1 MDDAGGMLRGLDLAL
16 FLGAI
21 ALAGCSRES
30 ADAAPAATDPSAQS
44 SGTQPGR
51 ALPSGATSAAPA
63 PERAPRSSAD
73 RVVQLRRALDFGD
86 LDTARTLSG
95 ACAEAGPEGE
105 LLRAR
110 LAALEGRGVES
121 MRLLEAQKSARPRDP
136 DVFATASECYAN
148 RDAFDTAWIEIQ
160 AGSAACGETA
170 EILRAKGI
178 CWIAREGGA
187 ERGLAALLKARQL
200 DAELPFC
207 DRALGQA
214 WLLVGKMHAKAEKL
228 PPALAAVRSSL
239 EHDPQDV
246 DARRFLV
253 DVLAASG
260 EHAEAVAEL
269 TALVARGEPLQS
281 ELALMHKRAGF
292 ARLLAQDRDG
302 AVEHFLD
309 ARALGLSDGELA
321 SAAEILIQVA
331 SEEIDRGVAAYAAGD
346 AEQAEAS
353 FRRALDVDPGSLAA
367 KNHLAVVRFQRGDT
381 AEAAR
386 LWRGVLDEARA
397 SGVELPE
404 PVHLNLAKAD
414 VLNGDR
420 AAAKSVLETY
430 LRDDPRGEWTG
441 ATRAL
446 LAQIES
452 EPR

>member
-1 MDDAGGMLRGLDLAL
+1 MRALVLAP
-16 FLGAI
+16 FLAAL
-21 ALAGCSRES
+21 ALAGCSREN
-30 ADAAPAATDPSAQS
+30 AGVAAVGTPA
-44 SGTQPGR
+44 QPGSTT
-51 ALPSGATSAAPA
+51 AASAAPL
-63 PERAPRSSAD
+63 PERAPRSTAD
-73 RVVQLRRALDFGD
+73 RVVELRRALDFGD
-86 LDTARTLSG
+86 FDAARAASG
-95 ACAEAGPEGE
+95 ACDEAGPEGE

-110 LAALEGRGVES
+110 MAALEGRGVEA
-121 MRLLEAQKSARPRDP
+121 MRILEAQKAARPRDP
-136 DVFATASECYAN
+136 DVYATASECYAN
-148 RDAFDTAWIEIQ
+148 RDAFDTAWSEIQ

-187 ERGLAALLKARQL
+187 ERGLAALLKAREL
-200 DAELPFC
+200 DPALPFC

-214 WLLVGKMHAKAEKL
+214 HLLVAKMRAKEEKL
-228 PPALAAVRSSL
+228 PAALAAVRTSL
-239 EHDPQDV
+239 EHDPDDV

-260 EHAEAVAEL
+260 QHIEAVAEL
-269 TALVARGEPLQS
+269 TALVERGEPLQS

-292 ARLLAQDRDG
+292 ARLLEQDRAG
-302 AVEHFLD
+302 AVEHFLE
-309 ARALGLSDGELA
+309 ARALGLKDSELA

-331 SEEIDRGVAAYAAGD
+331 SEEIDRGVAAYAAGEAD
-346 AEQAEAS
+346 RAEAS
-353 FRRALDVDPGSLAA
+353 FRRALDVDPGSLPA
-367 KNHLAVVRFQRGDT
+367 KNHLAVVRFQRGDP

-386 LWRGVLDEARA
+386 LWRGVIDEARA
-397 SGVELPE
+397 TGVELPE

-420 AAAKSVLETY
+420 AAAKSVLEAY

-441 ATRAL
+441 MTRAL